1 VFIASLEPCKKS
13 ISKWKNRKKRTSI
26 GGFVIHCNVYLLA
39 VLGIYSRK
47 LVQEIL
53 KKNGENNVFHK

>member
-1 VFIASLEPCKKS
+1 
-13 ISKWKNRKKRTSI
+13 
-26 GGFVIHCNVYLLA
+26 VYLLA